1 MRSPFSTR
9 LLGSRRT
16 PATAPKAEALRKSGP
31 SGRDRSHWDNSA
43 CASSTSC
50 APSSFPPQR
59 RSDLQAVGPASPTF
73 LSAVWRARD
82 GSQPGNGS
90 KRDCPGPAG
99 AAEAGGRHE
108 VSGRRSPKAERA
120 PCLSAQGGAARSAA
134 GKNQVPPPLFI
145 TAF

>member
-1 MRSPFSTR
+1 MRSPFGTR

-43 CASSTSC
+43 RASSTSR
-50 APSSFPPQR
+50 APSSFPPWR

-73 LSAVWRARD
+73 LTAVWRARR

-99 AAEAGGRHE
+99 ATRCQAGGAR
-108 VSGRRSPKAERA
+108 GRSALPAFPPKAGLLAVR
-120 PCLSAQGGAARSAA
+120 LARTRCRRLCFYS
-134 GKNQVPPPLFI
+134 VL
-145 TAF
+145 